1 MELGNIKMVSI
12 VEEMTGAY
20 LDYSMSVIVSRAL
33 PDVRDG
39 LKPVHRRVLYAMDQ
53 MGLQS
58 TKAFRKCA
66 GTVGEVLKSYHPH
79 GDAAVYDSLVRM
91 AQPWA
96 MRYPLVLGQGN
107 FGSQDDDPPAAMRY
121 CVTGDTLVVTDNGLI
136 PINQISQPGIEDVSV
151 RVLSKDGQT
160 NTASKWW
167 DCGTFQTWRVRTQR
181 GYEVTGTANH
191 PLLVAAPHDSDGRV
205 SLTWKTIAQLAVG
218 DYVVLDR
225 SAILWPEQP
234 VDLHPFYPSV
244 LQKSRTKQHTLPETL
259 DEDLAFILG
268 ALLAEGTFR
277 DQMIE
282 FTNLPGD
289 FTEQFIQSWQRVF
302 PTCRLHIFEKEPVSY
317 GKKPFLQIQVVSQ
330 HIIAFLQALGLSG
343 RSAQRQIPEVILRSP
358 RNVAAAFLR
367 GLFEGDGAVEK
378 SGRSL
383 LRLNLTARNRLMLRQ
398 VQTLLLR
405 FGIVASLKE
414 DRTRHMHRLLISGR
428 DNLALFSREIGF
440 TSAVKSKALAAI
452 LDLHTGKALSRTDF
466 IPYLAEYVRT
476 YATRGQREWLSK
488 HNFDRTDRLMATLP
502 RLAQVLPA
510 VAVVEIENL
519 ARQHYLFERIESIEY
534 AGEQPVYSVRV
545 DSACHSFV
553 ANGFVNHNTEAKL
566 AAIADE
572 LLRDID
578 KDTVDFKPNYDN
590 QTEEPTVMPA
600 RLPNLLLNGSTGIAV
615 GMATNIPPH
624 NLVEVCNGI
633 VYLIDNPDATTEEL
647 SRIVRGPDFP
657 TGGIIQGREGI
668 RNTYANGRGRVVVRA
683 RTKIEDAGRGRMSII
698 VTELPY
704 QVNKAELVKKIA
716 EMVRD
721 KKIDGISEIRD
732 ESDRQGMRMLIELKR
747 DSTPESVLNAL
758 YKYTAMQS
766 AFNTNMLALV
776 DQQPRILT
784 LKAFL
789 QHHINHR
796 EVVITRRT
804 RFELAKA
811 EARRHILE
819 GLKVALDNLDAV
831 ISTIRESASAEV
843 ALVNL
848 RQQFSLSEDQGKA
861 ILDMRLARLA
871 ALERSK
877 VEEELRDVLKN
888 IDYYHM
894 LLSDINEIRKLIKA
908 DLQELKEKY
917 GDARRTDI
925 ADAEA
930 GEFREEDLIHNDE
943 VVVTLTEKGYIKRLP
958 SSTYRA
964 QRRGGRGITGMATRE
979 DDTVRHLLVT
989 HSHDALLFFTDRG
1002 RVFQLRVYELPDVSR
1017 TAKGEHIINLIN
1029 IEQRERVTAIVYVP
1043 KGVSRDYMI
1052 VATKKG
1058 EVKKTVMD
1066 EFEVVRRSGLIAMNL
1081 EEDDELIGAKLARAD
1096 DDVLMI
1102 TAQGKA
1108 IRFTVAE
1115 LRSASRTSGGVRGIR
1130 LNNGDRV
1137 VSLNLAPKGSELLVV
1152 TENGYGKR
1160 TPIDEYPTQ
1169 SRGGGGVITSKIT
1182 KKTGAVATARVI
1194 TEKDNDLMII
1204 SAGGVVIRT
1213 DVSTIG
1219 VAGRATQ
1226 GVHLMNLGEG
1236 DSVVAVATTNGK
1248 RLDAQNGNGDGDEH
1262 EPEEEIEIGEGS
1274 ESEEMEEEVEGA
1286 RGEE

>member
-1 MELGNIKMVSI
+1 MELGNVKTVSI

-79 GDAAVYDSLVRM
+79 GDVAVYDSLVRM
-91 AQPWA
+91 AQPWS

-121 CVTGDTLVVTDNGLI
+121 
-136 PINQISQPGIEDVSV
+136 
-151 RVLSKDGQT
+151 
-160 NTASKWW
+160 
-167 DCGTFQTWRVRTQR
+167 
-181 GYEVTGTANH
+181 
-191 PLLVAAPHDSDGRV
+191 
-205 SLTWKTIAQLAVG
+205 
-218 DYVVLDR
+218 
-225 SAILWPEQP
+225 
-234 VDLHPFYPSV
+234 
-244 LQKSRTKQHTLPETL
+244 
-259 DEDLAFILG
+259 
-268 ALLAEGTFR
+268 
-277 DQMIE
+277 
-282 FTNLPGD
+282 
-289 FTEQFIQSWQRVF
+289 
-302 PTCRLHIFEKEPVSY
+302 
-317 GKKPFLQIQVVSQ
+317 
-330 HIIAFLQALGLSG
+330 
-343 RSAQRQIPEVILRSP
+343 
-358 RNVAAAFLR
+358 
-367 GLFEGDGAVEK
+367 
-378 SGRSL
+378 
-383 LRLNLTARNRLMLRQ
+383 
-398 VQTLLLR
+398 
-405 FGIVASLKE
+405 
-414 DRTRHMHRLLISGR
+414 
-428 DNLALFSREIGF
+428 
-440 TSAVKSKALAAI
+440 
-452 LDLHTGKALSRTDF
+452 
-466 IPYLAEYVRT
+466 
-476 YATRGQREWLSK
+476 
-488 HNFDRTDRLMATLP
+488 
-502 RLAQVLPA
+502 
-510 VAVVEIENL
+510 
-519 ARQHYLFERIESIEY
+519 
-534 AGEQPVYSVRV
+534 
-545 DSACHSFV
+545 
-553 ANGFVNHNTEAKL
+553 TEAKL

-624 NLVEVCNGI
+624 NLMEVCSGI
-633 VYLIDNPDATTEEL
+633 IYLIENPDATTEDL

-683 RTKIEDAGRGRMSII
+683 RTMVEEAERGRMSII

-716 EMVRD
+716 EMARD

-732 ESDRQGMRMLIELKR
+732 ESDRHGMRIMIELKR
-747 DSTPESVLNAL
+747 DATPESVLNAL

-766 AFNTNMLALV
+766 AFNANMLALV

-804 RFELAKA
+804 RYELAKA
-811 EARRHILE
+811 EARKHILE
-819 GLKVALDNLDAV
+819 GLKIALDNLDAV
-831 ISTIRESASAEV
+831 INTIRQSQSAEA

-848 RQQFSLSEDQGKA
+848 MQQFSLSEDQGKA

-871 ALERSK
+871 ALERGK
-877 VEEELRDVLKN
+877 VEEELRDVLKHIN
-888 IDYYHM
+888 YYYM
-894 LLSDINEIRKLIKA
+894 LLADINEIRKLIKA
-908 DLQELKEKY
+908 DLLELTEKY

-925 ADAEA
+925 VEGEA
-930 GEFREEDLIHNDE
+930 GEFKDEDLIRNEE

-958 SSTYRA
+958 SNTYRA
-964 QRRGGRGITGMATRE
+964 QRRGGRGITGMVTRE
-979 DDTVRHLLVT
+979 DDTVRQLLVA
-989 HSHDALLFFTDRG
+989 HNHDALLFFTDRG
-1002 RVFQLRVYELPDVSR
+1002 RVFRLRVFELPDVSR
-1017 TAKGEHIINLIN
+1017 TAKGEHIINLIS
-1029 IEQRERVTAIVYVP
+1029 IEQRERVTAMVYVP

-1058 EVKKTVMD
+1058 EVKKTAMD

-1081 EEDDELIGAKLARAD
+1081 EDDDELIGAKLAHAD

-1102 TAQGKA
+1102 SARGKA
-1108 IRFTVAE
+1108 IRFKVAE
-1115 LRSASRTSGGVRGIR
+1115 LRSASRISGGVRGIR
-1130 LNNGDRV
+1130 LPKGDIV
-1137 VSLNLAPKGSELLVV
+1137 VSLNLAPQDGELLVV

-1160 TPIDEYPTQ
+1160 TSIEEYPTQ
-1169 SRGGGGVITSKIT
+1169 SRGGTGVITSKVT
-1182 KKTGAVATARVI
+1182 AKTGPVATARVI
-1194 TEKDNDLMII
+1194 SNKDNDLMII

-1213 DVSTIG
+1213 DVSTIH

-1226 GVHLMNLGEG
+1226 GVRVMNLGEG

-1248 RLDAQNGNGDGDEH
+1248 KLDELNG
-1262 EPEEEIEIGEGS
+1262 IED
-1274 ESEEMEEEVEGA
+1274 EVEGIE
-1286 RGEE
+1286 GEEPVQDAEDGNDGEIIEMEQVGEGEADEE